1 MTQEP
6 EPSTPTEASP
16 TELAPP
22 LVAVVAIGGNSLIK
36 HRELRTVEDQYRA
49 ICETASH
56 LVGLVRSGYRLVI
69 SHGNGPQVGFIMLRS
84 EIAREYAGLHHVPLS
99 SAVADTQGAIGL
111 QIQQALANELAR
123 HGLDGHVVTV
133 VTQVEV
139 DPEDPGFDSP
149 SKPVGE
155 FYSADQ
161 LETLRSQHPDWIL
174 VEDADRGFRRV
185 VASPAPLAIV
195 EQDAVDT
202 LVAGGHHVVAA
213 GGGGIPVV
221 RTPEGLHSVDAVIDK
236 DMTSSLLASNLGAPL
251 LVISTAVEH
260 VMINFG
266 TPDAQPLGEI
276 GVDQIERYLA
286 EGHFAPGS
294 MAPKVRAAIGFI
306 RRGGRRVIIT
316 NPQHLDDAIEHG
328 QGTHIVP

>member
-1 MTQEP
+1 MTKGP
-6 EPSTPTEASP
+6 EPSAAVDPAAPHSP
-16 TELAPP
+16 PI
-22 LVAVVAIGGNSLIK
+22 AVVAIGGNSLIK

-49 ICETASH
+49 ICETAAH

-111 QIQQALANELAR
+111 QIQQALANELAGQ
-123 HGLDGHVVTV
+123 GLDGHVVTV

-139 DPEDPGFDSP
+139 DPADPGFESP

-161 LETLRSQHPDWIL
+161 LDTLRSQHPDWIL
-174 VEDADRGFRRV
+174 VEDADRGYRRV
-185 VASPAPLAIV
+185 VPSPAPLEIV
-195 EQDAVDT
+195 EQDAIDT
-202 LVAGGHHVVAA
+202 LLAGGHHVVAA

-221 RTPEGLHSVDAVIDK
+221 RTPDGLHSVDAVIDK

-260 VMINFG
+260 VMVDFG
-266 TPDAQPLGEI
+266 TPDARPLTE
-276 GVDQIERYLA
+276 VRAAEMERYLA

-294 MAPKVRAAIGFI
+294 MAPKIRAAIGFLH
-306 RRGGRRVIIT
+306 RGGQRVIIT